1 MLRLHHLA
9 YSRSFRILWAL
20 EELGLEYELEN
31 YNRQPDMSAPKT
43 LRAIHPLG
51 KAPIL
56 EDDGLVIAESAVI
69 LDYLQAKYDVA
80 GKFKP
85 QDAAN
90 INQYHYWMHFAE
102 GSLMPYLV
110 FSLVMQQLG
119 KKPIPPGVR
128 LLTGAIGKQV
138 FRQFMKPRLKE
149 QVDFIEQ
156 YLSKNPYFAG
166 EFSFADVQMM
176 FALLGLLEIPEM
188 PPMPH
193 IRTFVTRM
201 QGRTAYGKAQAKSPD
216 GGRVV
221 M

>member
-20 EELGLEYELEN
+20 EELELTYVLEN
-31 YNRQPDMSAPKT
+31 YARMPDMSAPRK
-43 LRAIHPLG
+43 LRDIHPLG

-56 EDDGLVIAESAVI
+56 EDGTHVLAESAVI
-69 LDYLQAKYDVA
+69 LDYLQSKYDMD
-80 GKFKP
+80 GRFKP
-85 QDAAN
+85 QD
-90 INQYHYWMHFAE
+90 ITQHHYWMHFAE

-128 LLTGAIGKQV
+128 MLTGLVGKQV
-138 FRQFMKPRLKE
+138 FRQFMKPRLQE
-149 QVDFIEQ
+149 QVVFIEQ
-156 YLSKNPYFAG
+156 HLSRHQYFAG
-166 EFSFADVQMM
+166 TFSFADVQMT

-188 PPMPH
+188 PAMPQ
-193 IRTFVTRM
+193 IQAFVKRV
-201 QGRTAYGKAQAKSPD
+201 QGRAAYQRAQAKSPD
-216 GGRVV
+216 GGKVV